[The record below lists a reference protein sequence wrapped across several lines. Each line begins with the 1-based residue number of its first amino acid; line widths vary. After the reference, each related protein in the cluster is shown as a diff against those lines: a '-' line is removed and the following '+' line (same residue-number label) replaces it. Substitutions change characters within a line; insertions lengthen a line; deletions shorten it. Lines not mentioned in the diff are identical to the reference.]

1 VVADQRGVPLARV
14 GGGRPSLIAS
24 ATFRLEFPPHRLRSS
39 QMHDRRELWG
49 WLLFLVCAVLFV
61 VASIRDRDLLIGV
74 ASVVFLVACV
84 LFLVAYPK
92 R

>member
-1 VVADQRGVPLARV
+1 
-14 GGGRPSLIAS
+14 
-24 ATFRLEFPPHRLRSS
+24 
-39 QMHDRRELWG
+39 MHDRRELWG